1 MHQQQVDIEA
11 YATSYRLHAF
21 LACQVGNLTNLV
33 HICSFQ
39 LPDSVHM
46 CGAGS
51 MKGEP
56 AGQTDFA
63 NAFLGTILLYESG
76 ICVSFLFCA
85 CVCRFLCVL
94 ALSGGRASE

>member
-1 MHQQQVDIEA
+1 MHRQQVDIVA
-11 YATSYRLHAF
+11 CATSYRLHAF
-21 LACQVGNLTNLV
+21 LACQVGYLTNLV
-33 HICSFQ
+33 HICSSQ

-63 NAFLGTILLYESG
+63 NAFLGTILLYEGG

-85 CVCRFLCVL
+85 CVRRFLCVL
-94 ALSGGRASE
+94 ALSGGRASK

>member
-1 MHQQQVDIEA
+1 MHRQQVDIVA
-11 YATSYRLHAF
+11 CATSYRLHAF
-21 LACQVGNLTNLV
+21 LACQVGYLTNLV
-33 HICSFQ
+33 HICSSQ

-63 NAFLGTILLYESG
+63 NAFLDTILLYEGG